1 VDHREIP
8 LRRNFRDTD
17 WKEFPARLKTH
28 LAANPLPQLP
38 LSTRRDIDAYTDA
51 LTNTIVLALEEHVP
65 LSHPSPYA
73 HRWWNKS
80 LSLLRKEYNRA
91 HNAIAKDDPGD
102 PSWAEMRAAKNR
114 YHSAIRREKRAHWRQ
129 YVTDLPRGNIWKAAK
144 YAMQDASSSSSPS
157 CIPDLTSPDGSVVSS
172 PAQKA
177 DVLHR
182 KFFPPR
188 PDVLPPPLGPMPAP
202 HPSPVF
208 TLDHILRA
216 IRKISPW
223 KAPGPS
229 GIPNVAIASAREIL
243 VPTLLNILE
252 AGMRLGYFPASWRVF
267 LTVTL
272 RKPGKSDY
280 TIPGAYRPIAEEES
294 FGKVIES
301 VLTEW
306 LSGFAEANGLLSP
319 NQFSGRPSRCTVD
332 ALLLLTQRIK
342 DAWRVGKVAS
352 ALLMDISQAFP
363 SVSHDHLI
371 HRLKSKRVPD
381 QIVNLI
387 RSFLSERSTM
397 LLFDDYKSAPCA
409 VPNGLPQGS
418 LISSE

>member
-1 VDHREIP
+1 
-8 LRRNFRDTD
+8 
-17 WKEFPARLKTH
+17 
-28 LAANPLPQLP
+28 
-38 LSTRRDIDAYTDA
+38 
-51 LTNTIVLALEEHVP
+51 
-65 LSHPSPYA
+65 
-73 HRWWNKS
+73 
-80 LSLLRKEYNRA
+80 
-91 HNAIAKDDPGD
+91 
-102 PSWAEMRAAKNR
+102 
-114 YHSAIRREKRAHWRQ
+114 
-129 YVTDLPRGNIWKAAK
+129 
-144 YAMQDASSSSSPS
+144 
-157 CIPDLTSPDGSVVSS
+157 
-172 PAQKA
+172 
-177 DVLHR
+177 
-182 KFFPPR
+182 
-188 PDVLPPPLGPMPAP
+188 MPAP

-229 GIPNVAIASAREIL
+229 GIPNVAIASARVIL
-243 VPTLLNILE
+243 APTLLNILE

-319 NQFSGRPSRCTVD
+319 NQFGGRPGRCTVD

-371 HRLKSKRVPD
+371 HRLKSKSVPD

-387 RSFLSERSTM
+387 RSFLSERSTT

-418 LISSE
+418 PLSALLYLIFADEFLGTSTIG